1 MMIVHK
7 SGREPLKKKGF
18 MMKLEKKMFT
28 YVLTALCAALIL
40 AVVPVSGEEALYDN
54 VLRLH
59 VIANSDSDEDQAL
72 KLAVRDEILSVYGDR
87 LAECTS
93 KKEAEEKAS
102 LLADEMQKTA
112 ESLIAANG
120 YDYGVRLTLSRES
133 YPTRVYENVTMPAGE
148 YCSLRIVIGEGAGEN
163 WWCVL
168 FPPMC
173 VSNAIGEKTDNSIPV
188 GLSASQYKLIS
199 GNGRYAVR
207 FKILEVVEDIFH

>member
-1 MMIVHK
+1 
-7 SGREPLKKKGF
+7 
-18 MMKLEKKMFT
+18 MKLEKKIFT
-28 YVLTALCAALIL
+28 YLVTLLCATLIL

-59 VIANSDSDEDQAL
+59 VIANSDSDEDQSL
-72 KLAVRDEILSVYGDR
+72 KLAVRDEILAVYGDR

-93 KKEAEEKAS
+93 KEEAEEKAAA
-102 LLADEMQKTA
+102 LASEMTESAKGVIA
-112 ESLIAANG
+112 EHG
-120 YDYGVRLTLSRES
+120 YDYGVRLTLTRES
-133 YPTRVYENVTMPAGE
+133 YPTRVYGDVTMPAGE
-148 YCSLRIVIGEGAGEN
+148 YCSLRIIIGEGAGEN

-173 VSNAIGEKTDNSIPV
+173 VGNAMGGETDGSVPV

-207 FKILEVVEDIFH
+207 FKILELVEGLLN

>member
-1 MMIVHK
+1 
-7 SGREPLKKKGF
+7 
-18 MMKLEKKMFT
+18 MKLEKKIFT
-28 YVLTALCAALIL
+28 YVLGVLCATLIL

-59 VIANSDSDEDQAL
+59 VIAHSDSEEDQAL
-72 KLAVRDEILSVYGDR
+72 KLAVRDEILAVYGDR

-93 KKEAEEKAS
+93 KEEAEDKLA
-102 LLADEMQKTA
+102 LLAAEMTDLAKEVVRAHGFT
-112 ESLIAANG
+112 
-120 YDYGVRLTLSRES
+120 YDVRLTLTREK

-148 YCSLRIVIGEGAGEN
+148 YCSLRIVIGEGAGAN

-173 VSNAIGEKTDNSIPV
+173 VGNAIGGETDGSVPV

-199 GNGRYAVR
+199 GNGRYTVR
-207 FKILEVVEDIFH
+207 FKILELVEGFLN

>member
-1 MMIVHK
+1 
-7 SGREPLKKKGF
+7 
-18 MMKLEKKMFT
+18 MKAEKKIFT
-28 YVLTALCAALIL
+28 YALTLLCATLIL

-72 KLAVRDEILSVYGDR
+72 KLAVRDEILAVYGDR
-87 LAECTS
+87 LADCTS
-93 KKEAEEKAS
+93 KEEAEEKVS
-102 LLADEMQKTA
+102 LLAAEMTETA
-112 ESLIAANG
+112 QRVISDRG
-120 YDYGVRLTLSRES
+120 YSYGVRLTLTRED
-133 YPTRVYENVTMPAGE
+133 YPTRVYEDVTMPAGE
-148 YCSLRIVIGEGAGEN
+148 YCSLRIIIGEGAGKN

-173 VSNAIGEKTDNSIPV
+173 VSNAIGEEADGSIPV

-207 FKILEVVEDIFH
+207 FKILEIVEDLFN